1 MKTDQNFQPSHILIK
16 VCSKE
21 EYIEDIKH
29 GKIYMNESGYFR
41 KLEDNYRGDR
51 FDGKSPINLE
61 SYKNKTMILESLDNP
76 SERLELPIVTVSNF
90 ITGFDRDDKI
100 PMFCCSLVSEEIL
113 EFASSGELKIRK
125 EYLREMRKFG
135 NFFCMFTLKELV
147 FGLRQVEEKNEFVM
161 LGRKVQ
167 YTNIKKEY
175 LPEIL
180 NDQNRCQYEP
190 FFKKDITYRWQNE
203 WRVLFH
209 SGNGPIISN
218 DENHYI
224 AQIPAF
230 QWFESGTL
238 DDLEHKRLPLQPI
251 E

>member
-1 MKTDQNFQPSHILIK
+1 MLVDHDYSRILIK

-21 EYIEDIKH
+21 EYIEDIRH
-29 GKIYMNESGYFR
+29 GIIYMNESGYFR

-61 SYKNKTMILESLDNP
+61 SLREKSLFFGPMDNP
-76 SERLELPIVTVSNF
+76 SKGLEIPIVTVSSL
-90 ITGFDRDDKI
+90 TAGFDRDDKI

-113 EFASSGELKIRK
+113 EFTSSGELKIRK

-135 NFFCMFTLKELV
+135 NFFCVFTLEELV
-147 FGLRQVEEKNEFVM
+147 SGLRQVEEKNEFVM
-161 LGRKVQ
+161 LERKVQ

-190 FFKKDITYRWQNE
+190 FFKKDLAYRWQNE

-209 SGNGPIISN
+209 SDNGPIISDN
-218 DENHYI
+218 ENHYI
-224 AQIPAF
+224 AQISAF

-238 DDLEHKRLPLQPI
+238 DDLEHKRVPLQPI